1 MDMTSPYY
9 YNIVLVSY
17 KTSWLGLIAEE
28 NITYFIILLLEIYIY
43 FFSEIARFLPI
54 PCFHT

>member
-1 MDMTSPYY
+1 MDMTSLL
-9 YNIVLVSY
+9 LVSY